1 MELFMYCKTYGRY
14 APWLVCGMQVAALQ
28 FLKSIFLCILL
39 HFSARIHLGLCLLEA
54 CCTAFF
60 STVCFLHSGAAVML
74 LPCPIACS
82 NICLVLC
89 RNSFPLGE
97 VYSISFS
104 VNMFFAR
111 CRRIPLVFR
120 WPILVIFPGACK

>member
-1 MELFMYCKTYGRY
+1 MFRYCKTYGRR

-39 HFSARIHLGLCLLEA
+39 HFSARIHLGLCLLEVS
-54 CCTAFF
+54 CTAFF
-60 STVCFLHSGAAVML
+60 STVCFLHSGVDVML
-74 LPCPIACS
+74 PPCLIACS
-82 NICLVLC
+82 NKCLVLC
-89 RNSFPLGE
+89 RNSFPLGGF
-97 VYSISFS
+97 YSISFS

-111 CRRIPLVFR
+111 SRLILHVFK